1 MRKLM
6 IFTLGFGLSC
16 GLCAYMLPT
25 EWIIRIA
32 MFTALLSG
40 MLLFLDRDLN
50 GLKYV
55 ALVFVGCTLGF
66 LWYSGFRYHVLDPA
80 QYLDGQTLTATV
92 RTTDYSEETAYG
104 VTAEG
109 TLQLGDR
116 NFTVQLYLNSREPL
130 APAMEITGPFRIA
143 FTAPQEDPDFRHT
156 GNGIF
161 LLAYQQDDVTIR
173 PAEETRWQDR
183 IAVLRR
189 NIRLAIQEV
198 FPEDV
203 YPFAQALLL
212 GDTSSLDYQTDTDF
226 KISGIRHVV
235 AVSGLH
241 VSILMALL
249 GAVTFRRKLLMIPL
263 GLTGLVLFA
272 ALAGFTPSVVRACIM
287 SALLLLSLLFNREY
301 DGATAL
307 SFASLML
314 LLQNPLVI
322 TSVSFQLSV
331 ASVAGIFLFS
341 EKISSWILRG
351 LEPDKMGKRLGK
363 LTKGFALSISVTLGA
378 TVMTAPLC
386 AWYFGVVSLVS
397 VITNLLVLWII
408 SGIFYGIMALCLL
421 YFLWPAAA
429 AALSGIVVWPVR
441 YVLAVAGFMADVP
454 LAAVYTDSVY
464 IVFWLIFVY
473 ILLIVFYIGRAA
485 NKVQLICC
493 TMLGL
498 CLALMASWLEIPSK
512 RTDLTLLDV
521 GQGQCI
527 LLQSGG
533 KTYMVDCG
541 GTTDTYAAD
550 CASGY
555 LLSRGI
561 RRLDGIILT
570 HMDEDHAGAVE
581 ELLTRVDTELLILP
595 PVYSEL
601 SGETTVYAAEDLLL
615 QSGGTSITVFSAP
628 YPGTD
633 NEKSLCVLFETENCV
648 ILITGDRDGFGER
661 MLLRNAG
668 LPEVDILI
676 AGHHGSKSSTCEE
689 LLSALQ
695 PEIVCISAGRN
706 NPFGHPAPAL
716 LERLDRYGCTVY
728 RTDQQGT
735 ITIRR

>member
-6 IFTLGFGLSC
+6 LFALGFGLSC
-16 GLCAYMLPT
+16 GLCAYVIPAG
-25 EWIIRIA
+25 WIIRIA
-32 MFTALLSG
+32 VFTFLLSG
-40 MLLFLDRDLN
+40 MLFFLNRDLK
-50 GLKYV
+50 GLNYA
-55 ALVFVGCTLGF
+55 ALVFAGCTLGF
-66 LWYSGFRYHVLDPA
+66 LWYGGFRYHVLGPA
-80 QYLDGQTLTATV
+80 QQLDGQTMTVTV
-92 RTTDYSEETAYG
+92 RTSDYSEETAYG
-104 VTAEG
+104 VSAEG
-109 TLQLGDR
+109 TLRLNER
-116 NFTVQLYLNSREPL
+116 NYTVQLYLNSREQLP
-130 APAMEITGPFRIA
+130 PATVITGPFRFV
-143 FTAPQEDPDFRHT
+143 FTAPQDDPDFRYI
-156 GNGIF
+156 GKGIF
-161 LLAYQQDDVTIR
+161 LLAYQQDDVVIR
-173 PAEETRWQDR
+173 PAEEDNWIER
-183 IAVLRR
+183 IGVFRR
-189 NIRLAIQEV
+189 NIRSVIQNI

-212 GDTSSLDYQTDTDF
+212 GDTSSLNYETDTDF

-241 VSILMALL
+241 VGILVALL
-249 GAVTFRRKLLMIPL
+249 STLTFRRKLLMIPL
-263 GLTGLVLFA
+263 GITGLVLFA

-287 SALLLLSLLFNREY
+287 YGLLLLSQLFNREY

-307 SFASLML
+307 SFAALVM
-314 LLQNPLVI
+314 LLQNPLAI

-341 EKISSWILRG
+341 EKISNWILRS
-351 LEPDKMGKRLGK
+351 LNADKMGKRLGK
-363 LTKGFALSISVTLGA
+363 LMKGFALSVSVTLGA

-386 AWYFGVVSLVS
+386 AWYFGMVSLVS

-408 SGIFYGIMALCLL
+408 SGIFYGIMVLCLL

-429 AALSGIVVWPVR
+429 VAMSAIVVWPVR
-441 YVLAVAGFMADVP
+441 YVLAVAGFMADIP

-473 ILLIVFYIGRAA
+473 VLLTVFYIGRAA
-485 NKVQLICC
+485 NKAQLICC
-493 TMLGL
+493 TVLGL
-498 CLALMASWLEIPSK
+498 CLALMASWLDNPWK
-512 RTDLTLLDV
+512 RTDVTLLDV

-541 GTTDTYAAD
+541 GTTDTHAAD
-550 CASGY
+550 TASEY

-570 HMDEDHAGAVE
+570 HLDEDHAGAVE
-581 ELLTRVDTELLILP
+581 ELLTRVETELMILP
-595 PVYSEL
+595 PVYSTL
-601 SGETTVYAAEDLLL
+601 SGETTLYASENLRL
-615 QSGGTSITVFSAP
+615 QSGDTSLTVFSAP

-661 MLLRNAG
+661 MLLRNEDI
-668 LPEVDILI
+668 PEVDILI
-676 AGHHGSKSSTCEE
+676 AGHHGSNSSTCEE